1 MANYVAIRLYD
12 KNGRIA
18 VPQDCWP
25 VGSIY
30 ISVNNVN
37 PTKYFGGTW
46 TAFGTGRTLV
56 GVDTNQTEFNSVEKT
71 GGAKTHVHSQESTGS
86 TAITIAQMPA
96 HRHNINTNWGKD
108 IGGPGWGAKIEQYN
122 EGYVFAPK
130 YLQDDVYNTG
140 GNQGH
145 NHTNPNTNSSS
156 SLGPYITVY
165 FWKRTA

>member
-12 KNGRIA
+12 KDGKIA

-46 TAFGTGRTLV
+46 VAFGTGRTLV

-71 GGAKTHVHSQESTGS
+71 GGAKTHTLIIDEMPKHSFRIPHVAFYDDCTWSGGGGGFTQTRTGMAQEGHADSVNNSGWHNMAIGS
-86 TAITIAQMPA
+86 NSP
-96 HRHNINTNWGKD
+96 HNN
-108 IGGPGWGAKIEQYN
+108 
-122 EGYVFAPK
+122 
-130 YLQDDVYNTG
+130 LQ
-140 GNQGH
+140 
-145 NHTNPNTNSSS
+145 
-156 SLGPYITVY
+156 PYITVY